1 MRVCGANAPLLPG
14 IVPSMSADRTPDAQP
29 QNPPTSPDPLGGMM
43 YAPLGDAP
51 QQGTDAAGADGFYGG
66 AEVDPAAAA
75 GSAPAAAT
83 GEVEAQRE
91 QKSTSK
97 TGTGTR
103 IAQVAAAVLFLLA
116 VVATTVMVFTDN
128 GLWMRVGLLAA
139 LWSALFGAFLY
150 AWERRRSGQAE
161 QREAELKRVYSLEL
175 ESEVAAR
182 REHDLRV
189 KEALREEVR
198 SENEQA
204 LDALRVEV
212 MALRSQLEQLGVQPI
227 VDTGR
232 AVAGAAAQRII
243 TAAPG
248 GAAVAG
254 GTGPLDSG
262 AGGGAEGTG
271 AKGSGAEPTTT
282 VKPLVDGFEQLITE
296 PSTAAPSGEVPPRPV
311 VGGKRPGAHPQTG
324 APTPSNEVTSTLRTI
339 DATGTPHPGG
349 APSSEGRTAA
359 PTARAGARPQPPI
372 TPRSDQPQQAPP
384 ITPRGNQPQQAPR
397 SAGTADRPAAAAPA
411 TAPEVRP
418 GPAHAAKPAAKRA
431 TTHDDAAL
439 GLESFNLTPPPSFG
453 AHGALPD
460 FDAPTGF
467 EPFGPTSGTG
477 SPATGTGSSAATT
490 PAAPAADSGPAAAA
504 RPSAA
509 PAAPSAEPSADKPA
523 APEAPAAD
531 VADASEGTAR
541 TRHGDAGGTTVAEL
555 LARLG
560 AEAEPGAGGRRR
572 RRRSED

>member
-1 MRVCGANAPLLPG
+1 
-14 IVPSMSADRTPDAQP
+14 MSADRTPDTQP
-29 QNPPTSPDPLGGMM
+29 QNPPTAPDPLGGMM
-43 YAPLGDAP
+43 YAPLADAP
-51 QQGTDAAGADGFYGG
+51 QQGTDAASADGYYGS

-75 GSAPAAAT
+75 GSAPAAAP

-91 QKSTSK
+91 QKPTSK
-97 TGTGTR
+97 VGTGTR

-262 AGGGAEGTG
+262 AGVGAEGTG
-271 AKGSGAEPTTT
+271 AKGSGAEPTTM
-282 VKPLVDGFEQLITE
+282 VKPPVDGFEQLITE

-311 VGGKRPGAHPQTG
+311 VGGKRPGARPQTGAPVGAPVG

-349 APSSEGRTAA
+349 APSFEGRTAA
-359 PTARAGARPQPPI
+359 PAARAGARPQPPI
-372 TPRSDQPQQAPP
+372 TPRSDQPQQAP
-384 ITPRGNQPQQAPR
+384 G
-397 SAGTADRPAAAAPA
+397 SAGTVDRPAAAAPA
-411 TAPEVRP
+411 TTPEVRP

-453 AHGALPD
+453 AQGALPD

-467 EPFGPTSGTG
+467 EPFGP
-477 SPATGTGSSAATT
+477 AAGTGSSASGPGRHTAGT
-490 PAAPAADSGPAAAA
+490 PAAPAADSGSAAAA

-509 PAAPSAEPSADKPA
+509 PAEPPADKPADKPA

-531 VADASEGTAR
+531 AADATDASEETVR

-560 AEAEPGAGGRRR
+560 AEAEPGTGGRRR